1 MSKKAEVDFTA
12 LQPIRSHCL
21 AVIDVCVINSELDS
35 AFDTSLLPI
44 FPFSSH
50 VYF

>member
-21 AVIDVCVINSELDS
+21 AVIDVSVINSELGS

-44 FPFSSH
+44 FSFSSH